1 MGSLWEDAG
10 SQLDFNL
17 AESQLANTQ
26 VDFSFLDFTQPAQE
40 DEWATQGVPPSQASA
55 CGLLGPRRVR
65 PSSAASSLECIAP
78 GRSRTRSLGPAAAAA
93 ACPRSLAAYPL
104 SLPQVPTFQPTQG
117 DAALGLDAALSQLA
131 FQDATEGEAGGE
143 EQPAEVPEWA
153 CA

>member
-1 MGSLWEDAG
+1 MGSLWEDGGA

-26 VDFSFLDFTQPAQE
+26 VDFSFLDFTQAG
-40 DEWATQGVPPSQASA
+40 DEWAQGVPPSQVRA
-55 CGLLGPRRVR
+55 CRLRRAR
-65 PSSAASSLECIAP
+65 CLSSCNAASLLEPFAS
-78 GRSRTRSLGPAAAAA
+78 GGSRLRPLRPAAAAA
-93 ACPRSLAAYPL
+93 ACSPAAVAAA
-104 SLPQVPTFQPTQG
+104 QVPTFQPTQG

-143 EQPAEVPEWA
+143 EQPAELPEWA

>member
-40 DEWATQGVPPSQASA
+40 DDWATQGVPPSQASA
-55 CGLLGPRRVR
+55 CGLLGPRPVR
-65 PSSAASSLECIAP
+65 PSSAATSLECIAP

-93 ACPRSLAAYPL
+93 ACPRSLPRTRSRCRRFPPSSPPRAMRR
-104 SLPQVPTFQPTQG
+104 
-117 DAALGLDAALSQLA
+117 
-131 FQDATEGEAGGE
+131 
-143 EQPAEVPEWA
+143 WA
-153 CA
+153 WTPR